1 MTQIVVRHYARPAAR
16 KHLWTGIAMAVV
28 ALVFG
33 IEQAMH
39 WFAAHPMALTG
50 LQASLLAGLAT
61 GLGAIPVLFLRRPQ
75 ERLMAPMLG
84 LAGGMMLAASL
95 FSLLVPAVQTVA
107 ASGAPLGLGVAT
119 ALALLA
125 GAAMMHWMDRRT
137 AHHHVETIEAGGQ
150 ILPQLGLVV
159 AAIALHNVPEGLAV
173 GVSAAAGVDHGM
185 TVGIAIQ
192 NIPEGWIVASAMLAL
207 GAGPLRA
214 ALMAL
219 ATGLVEPVGG
229 LFGVIASSVAGAA
242 LPLALAAAAG
252 AMLWVVSHELIPAS
266 HRPGREAAGT
276 AGLLAGFAVMTTL
289 AVGL

>member
-1 MTQIVVRHYARPAAR
+1 MTQIVARHYARPAAR

-28 ALVFG
+28 ALAFG
-33 IEQAMH
+33 IDQAGQ

-50 LQASLLAGLAT
+50 LQASLFAGLAT
-61 GLGAIPVLFLRRPQ
+61 GLGAIPVLFMRRPT

-95 FSLLVPAVQTVA
+95 FSLLVPAVETVA
-107 ASGAPLGLGVAT
+107 ASGAPLGLGIAT
-119 ALALLA
+119 ALALLG
-125 GAAMMHWMDRRT
+125 GAAMMHWMDQRT
-137 AHHHVETIEAGGQ
+137 EHSHVESVDSSRA
-150 ILPQLGLVV
+150 LPQVGLVV

-173 GVSAAAGVDHGM
+173 GVAAASGVDHGM
-185 TVGIAIQ
+185 TLGIAIQ
-192 NIPEGWIVASAMLAL
+192 NVPEGWIVASAMIAL
-207 GAGPLRA
+207 GASPLRA

-229 LFGVIASSVAGAA
+229 LFGVIASTAAGAA

-276 AGLLAGFAVMTTL
+276 AGLLTGFAVMTTL
-289 AVGL
+289 AVGI

>member
-1 MTQIVVRHYARPAAR
+1 MIQLVIRHYEQADARRHLWIGAIMAIIAIAFGIDQAAR
-16 KHLWTGIAMAVV
+16 
-28 ALVFG
+28 
-33 IEQAMH
+33 
-39 WFAAHPMALTG
+39 WFAAHPMAQQG

-61 GLGAIPVLFLRRPQ
+61 GLGAIPVLFVRRPS

-95 FSLLVPAVQTVA
+95 FSLLVPAVQNVA
-107 ASGAPLGLGVAT
+107 GSTTPGLLGSLT
-119 ALALLA
+119 AAALIA
-125 GAAMMHWMDRRT
+125 GAAMMQLMDKRTAHAHVEEIESRRT
-137 AHHHVETIEAGGQ
+137 A
-150 ILPQLGLVV
+150 PQFGLVV
-159 AAIALHNVPEGLAV
+159 AAIALHNLPEGLAV

-185 TVGIAIQ
+185 TLGIALQ
-192 NIPEGWIVASAMLAL
+192 NIPEGWIVASAMIAL
-207 GAGPLRA
+207 GTSPGRA

-266 HRPGREAAGT
+266 HQAGQQGAGT
-276 AGLLAGFAVMTTL
+276 AGLVTGFAVMTVL
-289 AVGL
+289 ATAL

>member
-1 MTQIVVRHYARPAAR
+1 
-16 KHLWTGIAMAVV
+16 
-28 ALVFG
+28 
-33 IEQAMH
+33 
-39 WFAAHPMALTG
+39 
-50 LQASLLAGLAT
+50 
-61 GLGAIPVLFLRRPQ
+61 
-75 ERLMAPMLG
+75 MAPMLG

-107 ASGAPLGLGVAT
+107 ASGTPWSLGLAT
-119 ALALLA
+119 AFALLA

-137 AHHHVETIEAGGQ
+137 EHSHVESVESSHAM
-150 ILPQLGLVV
+150 PQVGLVV

-173 GVSAAAGVDHGM
+173 GVAAASGVDHGM
-185 TVGIAIQ
+185 TLGIAIQ
-192 NIPEGWIVASAMLAL
+192 NIPEGWIVASAMVAL
-207 GAGPLRA
+207 GAGPMRA
-214 ALMAL
+214 VLMAL

-229 LFGVIASSVAGAA
+229 LFGVIASSTAGAA

-276 AGLLAGFAVMTTL
+276 AGLIAGFAVMTTL